1 MWCTMTIAIIGPE
14 KFAFQDLVC
23 VDLALAAMDSGTVAM
38 VPEQAGHE
46 DATLSWPATDGA
58 PAATIEV
65 QVKGASGTVD
75 MAALAE
81 HLLHYPDRAA
91 TGSLLERLMDAGD
104 RAALFV
110 MSARCADILAPLLL
124 DRTPRA
130 LTVGRAVPAALADAL
145 RVAVERISNKP
156 IAEDATKL
164 QRNRR
169 VDAGA
174 IAARSIV
181 EYERALS
188 RLAIVERET
197 AETVEVRLHRALQ
210 RRRFDMLSIRGI
222 LASLTDHL
230 GTAKRDQTNVIPAMQ
245 HELESRA
252 PQAVSPATYL
262 DRGIE
267 AGLLKRL
274 EDQRALLLA
283 GPPRAGKSWTARRI
297 GGELQ
302 YLGFEVRNGSHI
314 DEAERFLTDPIAV
327 ERLYILDDPLGAR
340 EPIADA
346 NARLGALRGLIER
359 LAPNRR
365 LVVAQT
371 ESVLLQTRGAGTI
384 DACAL
389 GARSWLA
396 IAPLA
401 PERALA
407 VWRAAAAAQD
417 MEQTAIDR
425 VAALIERD
433 EQLRDP
439 GALAYL
445 AQTFD
450 GLPADA
456 GDAEILFQARS
467 DAIDFARGLAAA
479 SAGCRTI
486 LSAAALAT
494 APGQAAAIPEIAFI
508 ANGGEAR
515 PGLEPESIMIRLG
528 ADRRPSPVYDAPP
541 ELVESQTMAV
551 DDLQRRRVFGLGER
565 GLNFTHPYLR
575 AGAQALLRPDIP
587 GDLDRVV
594 EQAERGI
601 ACVDASTSLA
611 AARNLRWL
619 RAAVAPDARP
629 RIFEIACMGIRS
641 LFPATRD
648 ACFAFL
654 IDMADELS
662 PAQRHRMPDWA
673 DRVSIGLG
681 NIDVSNGIGFITD
694 QPDMY
699 GAASP
704 LDEIQPYLST
714 LDAGEPLSLDLAL
727 GRRILLTLRRHP
739 EAMSAA
745 ACRRFLRADEAVIRA
760 AAARV
765 WLARPRE
772 ADEDIIEWLAHDRA
786 PAISKAIL
794 DSVAGSWEAL
804 DSPRRAALT
813 AMLQAQS
820 TSPGCASVLLNR
832 LVLFNRVEYHGD
844 APPWSLFADLMPT
857 VIEHLPLSV
866 SFQNGRLNAALDD
879 AFQAIPPESLGP
891 LVEAWAHRLQRR
903 IAYRTLDEY
912 ELSIV
917 GPLLVALRPD
927 HRLPLLRDL
936 LGVADTGA
944 RVVTMKWLLAD
955 WDELSP
961 GEHTLL
967 SDALASGRSDALW
980 LAATVLTRSAPP
992 APLVKQITGD
1002 AQLLGG
1008 NAKSIEAVLGP
1019 ELFAACIRMFRGEPQ
1034 PLWWYA
1040 THHSGNPD
1048 WPRIVRAL
1056 AASPD
1061 HPLFGEAFVEIAAFG
1076 DKGELLALVDA
1087 LPATALMQA
1096 FELLLQFKLSC
1107 NGFWRDKSWTRL
1119 LERAEDAG
1127 LLDAMFERI
1136 DAVSDG
1142 ILEGLRDVQLWLGKG
1157 SYGDRLLRL
1166 YPRDT
1171 ATLVD
1176 IFNMEKV
1183 CDRILELEGDGAAAD
1198 PNEIAFI
1205 MRVFVTNLVEKLE
1218 ADPCRLFETWEVLLT
1233 ALQRNG
1239 GDAELNARITR
1250 GRMEAVERHQALRG
1264 GARDVA
1270 AGIHLGGWVHQSAN
1284 G

>member
-1 MWCTMTIAIIGPE
+1 MTIAIIGPE

-23 VDLALAAMDSGTVAM
+23 VDLALGAMDSGPVAM
-38 VPEQAGHE
+38 IPEQAGHE
-46 DATLSWPATDGA
+46 DATLSWPATEGA
-58 PAATIEV
+58 PTATIEV

-75 MAALAE
+75 MAALTE

-124 DRTPRA
+124 DRAPRA
-130 LTVGRAVPAALADAL
+130 LADGRAVPAALADAL
-145 RVAVERISNKP
+145 CVVVKAISNKP
-156 IAEDATKL
+156 IAKDATKL
-164 QRNRR
+164 QVNRR
-169 VDAGA
+169 VNAKA
-174 IAARSIV
+174 LAARPIAD
-181 EYERALS
+181 YERALS

-210 RRRFDMLSIRGI
+210 RRRFDTLSIRGI

-230 GTAKRDQTNVIPAMQ
+230 GTAKRDQTDVIPAMQ

-252 PQAVSPATYL
+252 PQAVSPAAYL

-267 AGLLKRL
+267 AELLQQL

-302 YLGFEVRNGSHI
+302 HLGFEVRNGSHI
-314 DEAERFLTDPIAV
+314 DEAERFLTDPIHAA
-327 ERLYILDDPLGAR
+327 RLYILDDPLGAR

-346 NARLGALRGLIER
+346 SARLGALRGLIER
-359 LAPNRR
+359 LPPNRR
-365 LVVAQT
+365 LVIAQT

-389 GARSWLA
+389 GARSWLP
-396 IAPLA
+396 IPPLA
-401 PERALA
+401 PERAVA
-407 VWRAAAAAQD
+407 VWRAAAATQGIGQA
-417 MEQTAIDR
+417 AIDR
-425 VAALIERD
+425 VAALIECD

-450 GLPADA
+450 GLPANA
-456 GDAEILFQARS
+456 GNAEILFQARS
-467 DAIDFARGLAAA
+467 DAVDFARGLAAA
-479 SAGCRTI
+479 SAGCRAM

-494 APGQAAAIPEIAFI
+494 GPGQAAAVPELAFI
-508 ANGGEAR
+508 ANGAAAR
-515 PGLEPESIMIRLG
+515 PGLEPESILIRLG
-528 ADRRPSPVYDAPP
+528 ADRRPPPTYDVPP
-541 ELVESQTMAV
+541 ELAESQALAV
-551 DDLQRRRVFGLGER
+551 DDLQRRRILGLGER

-594 EQAERGI
+594 EQAERGL

-619 RAAVAPDARP
+619 RAAVAPHARSS
-629 RIFEIACMGIRS
+629 IFEVARTGIRS

-662 PAQRHRMPDWA
+662 PAQRHHMPDWA

-681 NIDVSNGIGFITD
+681 DIDVSNGIGFITD
-694 QPDMY
+694 LPDMFV
-699 GAASP
+699 AASP
-704 LDEIQPYLST
+704 LDEIQPYLSA
-714 LDAGEPLSLDLAL
+714 LDAGEPLGLDLAL
-727 GRRILLTLRRHP
+727 GRRILLTLMRHP
-739 EAMSAA
+739 EAMSPA

-760 AAARV
+760 AAARA

-772 ADEDIIEWLAHDRA
+772 SDEDIIEWLAHDRA
-786 PAISKAIL
+786 PSISKAIL

-804 DSPRRAALT
+804 EAPRRAALT
-813 AMLQAQS
+813 AMLRTQAM
-820 TSPGCASVLLNR
+820 SPGCASVLLNR
-832 LVLFNRVEYHGD
+832 LVLFNRVEYYGD

-857 VIEHLPLSV
+857 VVEHLPLSV

-879 AFQAIPPESLGP
+879 AFEAIPPETLGP

-903 IAYRTLDEY
+903 LGYRALDEY

-917 GPLLVALRPD
+917 GPLLAALRPD
-927 HRLPLLRDL
+927 RRLPLLRDL

-961 GEHTLL
+961 GEHALL
-967 SDALASGRSDALW
+967 SDALTDDRSDALW
-980 LAATVLTRSAPP
+980 LAAAVLTRSTPP
-992 APLVKQITGD
+992 APLVKQLTGD

-1008 NAKSIEAVLGP
+1008 TAETVEAVLGP
-1019 ELFAACIRMFRGEPQ
+1019 ELFAACIRMFRGDPQ

-1040 THHSGNPD
+1040 THHSDNPD
-1048 WPRIVRAL
+1048 WPRILRAL

-1076 DKGELLALVDA
+1076 EKGELLALVDA
-1087 LPATALMQA
+1087 LPEAALMQA
-1096 FELLLQFKLSC
+1096 FELLLQYKLGC
-1107 NGFWRDKSWTRL
+1107 TGFWRDKSWVRL
-1119 LERAEDAG
+1119 LERAEEAG

-1157 SYGDRLLRL
+1157 PYGDRLLEL
-1166 YPRDT
+1166 YPHDT
-1171 ATLVD
+1171 ATFVNLS
-1176 IFNMEKV
+1176 NMEKV
-1183 CDRILELEGDGAAAD
+1183 CDGILGSEGDEAAAD
-1198 PNEIAFI
+1198 PDKVAFI
-1205 MRVFVTNLVEKLE
+1205 MRVVITNLVEKLE
-1218 ADPCRLFETWEVLLT
+1218 AEPCRLFWTWDVLLM
-1233 ALQRNG
+1233 ALRSNG
-1239 GDAELNARITR
+1239 GDAELDARITL
-1250 GRMEAVERHQALRG
+1250 GRMAAVERHQALRG
-1264 GARDVA
+1264 SARDVTA
-1270 AGIHLGGWVHQSAN
+1270 DIHLDGWVHQEAN
-1284 G
+1284 GSK